1 MGLLTAGYWAAAY
14 WAADFWADDYWPD
27 YGTPG
32 NPYIEPGT
40 KAVMDS
46 RQGKASR
53 DLREIKSVKHS
64 DVFKG
69 VKK

>member
-1 MGLLTAGYWAAAY
+1 MGLLTAGYWHTTY
-14 WAADFWADDYWPD
+14 WASDFWHEDYWGD
-27 YGTPG
+27 YGEPG
-32 NPYIEPGT
+32 NPYIEPFT

>member
-1 MGLLTAGYWAAAY
+1 MALLRPGYWHSNY
-14 WAADFWADDYWPD
+14 WPSGFWYEDYWPD
-27 YGTPG
+27 YGEPG
-32 NPYIEPGT
+32 NPYIEPSI
-40 KAVMDS
+40 KVVRDS
-46 RQGKASR
+46 RQGKAAR